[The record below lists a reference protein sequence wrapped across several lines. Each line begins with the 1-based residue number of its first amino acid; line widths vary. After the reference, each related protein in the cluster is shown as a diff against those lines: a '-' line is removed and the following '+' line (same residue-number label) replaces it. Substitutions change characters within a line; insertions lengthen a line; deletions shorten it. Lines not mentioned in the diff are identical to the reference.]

1 MSFFNINGWN
11 VPIVNGGMS
20 ETSTQYGNSGKSF
33 TNRALISRRMNP
45 RTWSGSMLFQTPSV
59 ADTVEGLLMG
69 RGHHFP
75 LNTNF
80 WSDSGVA
87 PTSLASKSIVE
98 GGGLQRFGTGH
109 ASFTADMSFDVGFP
123 TKKWTVIVWADNTGS
138 GEWHQHVE
146 TATGD
151 TYQDGVATAVTSFI
165 TVADGIVTIDYTNF
179 PAGTVSKDMDDL
191 VLLPFNVDASF
202 IADLYTWQN
211 ADGIVM
217 QCPFD
222 YPGDFADRVN
232 GIEGVPTA
240 TIADPIAAGDPNRK
254 TGSGSLLNISA
265 ADKVEFPGSSPGPI
279 ELNTDDEIT
288 VCFWVNPSSGAIAA
302 ASPDLAEQFA
312 LTYGW
317 VFSLAAGNARI
328 FYQLVGTSA
337 SINDP
342 DKLVADEWAH
352 LTMVY
357 SSPTTT
363 PTLSLYKNGTLIGT
377 DTATTIATT
386 SSAENIY
393 MGDKGGTDSALCNI
407 DDFRYYKQALSA
419 NQIAEIYSHGLYGY
433 DFIPPQDR
441 AFSKL
446 PRLLVS
452 GDCIGS
458 QHPKEVIGKVDSEA
472 YVQHGGTYS
481 PNDRSINLML
491 QEVSPLQESGISRPD
506 ANFILDPEF
515 VIDQIN
521 GPYSL
526 DASGGYEYEKKAGAA
541 APTLVYDIDDGFGF
555 CQSFD
560 PVNAQGFELPSD
572 HSGFSNLSSDL
583 GGHSGVSVG
592 AWIYVENMTVG
603 TILNIPIKAG
613 PSFSKVALNV
623 HTDNG
628 GSIQWGGRSRSADIN
643 FQGLTSN
650 TDVLSTGEWYF
661 ILGTLDLPSA
671 TASIYANVASKTTV
685 SLLDEVTSLSFGQTT
700 FSAEN
705 GGTGAGTIHGSVI
718 GTNDVPQNFD
728 GKIKSVMVWK
738 RVIEMDEIVTTFRK
752 GYDRRIF
759 R

>member
-33 TNRALISRRMNP
+33 TNRALIRRRMNP

-202 IADLYTWQN
+202 VADLYAWQN
-211 ADGIVM
+211 DNGVVM

-232 GIEGVPTA
+232 GVEGVPTS
-240 TIADPIAAGDPNRK
+240 DNIAAGNLTRK
-254 TGSGSLLNISA
+254 SGDGALLNTDA
-265 ADKVEFPGSSPGPI
+265 TDNVEFPVSLGDPI

-288 VCFWVNPSSGAIAA
+288 VCFWVNPSAGSLLV

-312 LTYGW
+312 VTHGW
-317 VFSLAAGNARI
+317 VFSMATGNARV
-328 FYQLVGTSA
+328 FYQLDGTSA
-337 SINDP
+337 AINDP
-342 DKLVADEWAH
+342 DTLVADEWAH

-363 PTLSLYKNGTLIGT
+363 PTLSLYKNGVLVGT
-377 DTATTIATT
+377 DTATPDSAQF
-386 SSAENIY
+386 AENIY
-393 MGDKGGTDSALCNI
+393 IGDKAAVPTISGDSALCSV
-407 DDFRYYKQALSA
+407 DDFRYYRQALDVY
-419 NQIAEIYSHGLYGY
+419 QIAEIYQKGLYGY

-481 PNDRSINLML
+481 SNDRSINLIL
-491 QEVSPLQESGISRPD
+491 QEVSPVQEGGVSRPD
-506 ANFILDPEF
+506 ANFILEPEF
-515 VIDQIN
+515 VIDQLN

-526 DASGGYEYEKKAGAA
+526 DAAGGYLYQKKLAPA

-560 PVNAQGFELPSD
+560 PAASQGFDLPSD
-572 HSGFSNLSSDL
+572 HSGLSNLSSDL

-603 TILNIPIKAG
+603 SILNIPIKAG
-613 PSFSKVALNV
+613 SSFSKVALNV
-623 HTDNG
+623 HTDGG
-628 GSIQWGGRSRSADIN
+628 GSIQWGGRSEIGDS
-643 FQGLTSN
+643 FEGLTSN
-650 TDVLSTGEWYF
+650 TDVVSTGEWYF
-661 ILGTLDLPSA
+661 ILGTLDLPNA
-671 TASIYANVASKTTV
+671 TASIYANVASKTMV
-685 SLLDEVTSLSFGQTT
+685 SLLDEAAGLSFGRTT

-705 GGTGAGTIHGSVI
+705 GGTGAGTTHGSAI

-728 GKIKSVMVWK
+728 GKIKSVMIWK

>member
-33 TNRALISRRMNP
+33 TNRSLIRRRMTP
-45 RTWSGSMLFQTPSV
+45 RTWSGNMLFQTPSV

-75 LNTNF
+75 LNTGF

-87 PTSLASKSIVE
+87 PTTLVNKSIVE

-109 ASFTADMSFDVGFP
+109 ADFTSDMSFDIGFP
-123 TKKWTVIVWADNTGS
+123 NGKWTVIVWADLTGT
-138 GEWHQHVE
+138 GDWHHYAE

-151 TYQDGVATAVTSFI
+151 TYKDGEAVVVTSFAS
-165 TVADGIVTIDYTNF
+165 VADGVLTISEADF
-179 PAGTVSKDMDDL
+179 PVSTALIKGMDDL

-202 IADLYTWQN
+202 IADLYTWQS

-232 GIEGVPTA
+232 GVLGTVSSVTDD
-240 TIADPIAAGDPNRK
+240 TVAGDLNRVS
-254 TGSGSLLNISA
+254 GSGSLLNISTPDTVTFA
-265 ADKVEFPGSSPGPI
+265 VVAGDPTE
-279 ELNTDDEIT
+279 TDNIDEQT
-288 VCFWVNPSSGAIAA
+288 VCFWIRPDSAATGAAVSRVCSQGAGASSWIFDMNVGVMRAYRGVGTAFNDLDILDTQAVATDEWVHFVAAYTTDGITSSMSLYRNGA
-302 ASPDLAEQFA
+302 
-312 LTYGW
+312 
-317 VFSLAAGNARI
+317 
-328 FYQLVGTSA
+328 LVGS
-337 SINDP
+337 D
-342 DKLVADEWAH
+342 
-352 LTMVY
+352 
-357 SSPTTT
+357 TT
-363 PTLSLYKNGTLIGT
+363 PFGAGTN
-377 DTATTIATT
+377 
-386 SSAENIY
+386 SFNVV
-393 MGDKGGTDSALCNI
+393 MGGSPSGYTGNT

-419 NQIAEIYSHGLYGY
+419 NQIAEIYDYGLHGY

-521 GPYSL
+521 GPSSL
-526 DASGGYEYEKKAGAA
+526 DASGGYEYEKKAGTA
-541 APTLVYDIDDGFGF
+541 APTLVYDMDDGFGF
-555 CQSFD
+555 CQSF
-560 PVNAQGFELPSD
+560 VKTSNQGFDLPSNT
-572 HSGFSNLSSDL
+572 SGFSNLSSDL

-592 AWIYVENMTVG
+592 AWIYIETLTAVG
-603 TILNIPIKAG
+603 SILNIPIKAG
-613 PSFSKVALNV
+613 SSFSKVALNV
-623 HTDNG
+623 HTNGG
-628 GSIQWGGRSRSADIN
+628 GSIQWGGRSEIGDL
-643 FQGLTSN
+643 FQGPTSGLP
-650 TDVLSTGEWYF
+650 VISTGEWYF

-685 SLLDEVTSLSFGQTT
+685 SLLDEATGLSFGRTT